1 MGVVRVA
8 FLTLAAE
15 NGASPRARVYQ
26 FIPALESAGI
36 SCTVLPAV
44 PTSVSHRFYGTGTR
58 LGNLGYQSTE
68 LVRRAAQLLRLRRFD
83 VVVVQKALLT
93 VGLRGF
99 DALAGAA
106 ARRLVVDVD
115 DAVHLGPAHRLPGWM
130 RPVEDVTQPARLIE
144 RAAHIVA
151 GSRRLADE
159 LLELNSKVSVVP
171 TSVDTE
177 RFFPAGRKYK
187 RVPVIGWIGSPS
199 TAAYLDTLAPV
210 LRRLAGSRHFRLVL
224 VGAAAP
230 PPGVKAEVRRW
241 DPQREIADLHEF
253 DVGIM
258 PMPDTPWTRGKC
270 GYKALQY
277 MAVGIPAVCSPAG
290 AAPEIVR
297 PGIDGLLPRTP
308 DEWHDALAGLLA
320 DPGLGSSL
328 GASGRARA
336 EARYSVRANAPKLAA
351 VLEEASQ

>member
-1 MGVVRVA
+1 MGVVRAA

-26 FIPALESAGI
+26 FIPALEQAGI

-58 LGNLGYQSTE
+58 LGNFAYQSIE
-68 LVRRAAQLLRLRRFD
+68 LLRRARQLLRVRSFD

-99 DALAGAA
+99 DALADAA

-130 RPVEDVTQPARLIE
+130 RPIEDVAQPARLIE
-144 RAAHIVA
+144 RAAHVVA
-151 GSRRLADE
+151 GSRQLAE
-159 LLELNSKVSVVP
+159 ALREFNSQISVVP
-171 TSVDTE
+171 TSVDTD
-177 RFFPAGRKYK
+177 RFVPAGR
-187 RVPVIGWIGSPS
+187 RPGTTPALGWIGSRS
-199 TAAYLDTLAPV
+199 TAGYLDMLAPV
-210 LRRLAGSRHFRLVL
+210 LRRLAGSRPFRLVL
-224 VGAAAP
+224 VGAGAP
-230 PPGVKAEVRRW
+230 PPGVAAEVRRW
-241 DPQREIADLHEF
+241 DPQRELADLHEF

-277 MAVGIPAVCSPAG
+277 MAVGIPLVCSPVG
-290 AAPEIVR
+290 AATEIVR
-297 PGIDGLLPRTP
+297 PGVDGLLPRTP
-308 DEWHDALAGLLA
+308 GEWHDALAKLLA
-320 DPGLGSSL
+320 DADLSARLG
-328 GASGRARA
+328 GSGRTRV
-336 EARYSVRANAPKLAA
+336 EEHYSLRANAPKLAS
-351 VLEEASQ
+351 VLEEAS